1 MTISTQWWAVGAAGA
16 AVLALPVMAS
26 AHGLG
31 HAAASHS
38 RHPAHAVASG
48 PESPAPLRTLQGNL
62 LAGGRTGVEFSV
74 QGTLYIVRF
83 GPPWYTAHSAL
94 GAALGS
100 TATLSGR
107 VHGKSLQAA
116 SLNGHR
122 LRGRGKPPW
131 AGAHGKH
138 GG

>member
-1 MTISTQWWAVGAAGA
+1 MTMNTKWWAGALAGA
-16 AVLALPVMAS
+16 AVVAWPVMAS

-31 HAAASHS
+31 SGHHGP
-38 RHPAHAVASG
+38 HPAHSTGAGQDA
-48 PESPAPLRTLQGNL
+48 PAPLTTLTGNL

-74 QGTLYIVRF
+74 QGRVYLVRF

-94 GAALGS
+94 GAALGT
-100 TATLSGR
+100 TAALSGH
-107 VHGKSLQAA
+107 VHGQSLQAV